1 MSIESV
7 THFIGNASHDP
18 ASSWDYSQLMTLAGL
33 SLPHDFFGDQD
44 TLLKADQHRLWLKW
58 FVEGIASP
66 SRFAGDATLG
76 KLDIYKAVLDR
87 VSQKYNQVELERR
100 KALTEKIADHIYAEV
115 DRLRTAHKRDYAS
128 SATRQSLIAASSV
141 PRCYICGYAF
151 SQETI
156 NEFLKVQGRGS
167 IALPVLV
174 DIFRPRGLTKR
185 DVSIEIEH
193 VVPVAQGG
201 SGQANLRLSC
211 GWCNKHKSSRVS
223 LYEAPFVAPRTK
235 PFTLGKHRIHEIP
248 APFWTV
254 RIMALRGRCQ
264 HFNGCDRTV
273 KNAELFIG
281 FTDWSGS
288 PNPTNLSIYCK
299 DHDPIE
305 KDRKVDRVI
314 ADQIWNSR
322 R

>member
-7 THFIGNASHDP
+7 THFIGSVSHDP
-18 ASSWDYSQLMTLAGL
+18 ASSWDYSKLTALAGL
-33 SLPHDFFGDQD
+33 SLPPDFFGDQD

-58 FVEGIASP
+58 FIEGLTSP
-66 SRFAGDATLG
+66 SRFAGDTSLG
-76 KLDIYKAVLDR
+76 RLDIYKAVLDR
-87 VSQKYNQVELERR
+87 VTRRYNGADLSRR
-100 KALTEKIADHIYAEV
+100 KALTDTITDHICAEV
-115 DRLRTAHKRDYAS
+115 DRLRAAHKRDYAS
-128 SATRQSLIAASSV
+128 SATRQFLIAASST

-151 SQETI
+151 SQEAI
-156 NEFLKVQGRGS
+156 DEFLRVRGRNS
-167 IALPVLV
+167 IVLPALV
-174 DIFRPRGLTKR
+174 DIFRPRGLSKR

-223 LYEAPFVAPRTK
+223 LYEAPFVAPRTT
-235 PFTLGKHRIHEIP
+235 PFVLGPHRMHEIP

-264 HFNGCDRTV
+264 HFDGCDRTV
-273 KNAELFIG
+273 ENAELFVAL
-281 FTDWSGS
+281 TDCSGS

-299 DHDPIE
+299 EHDPM
-305 KDRKVDRVI
+305 DQHRRVDRAV
-314 ADQIWNSR
+314 ADQIWSSR